1 MPTTFNSIRDQ
12 QIALIEALTPSSLSG
27 QKFRRHREATP
38 FMGWVEA
45 NPAACF
51 RRFEILRNWDDD
63 QQPTSDGSLEGAAH
77 SMEVRVA
84 YPLREKGLYGPENER
99 DMDELIDQDR
109 RLIDGAIGLNGG
121 VNYVS
126 SQHLCESTGH
136 EVGTAGEGARVL
148 SITFSLL
155 YDRSV

>member
-1 MPTTFNSIRDQ
+1 MATTFNSIRSQ
-12 QIALIEALTPSSLSG
+12 QMTLIEALTPSSLAG
-27 QKFRRHREATP
+27 QKFRRHREATS
-38 FMGWVEA
+38 FMEWVEA

-77 SMEVRVA
+77 SMELRVA
-84 YPLREKGLYGPENER
+84 YPLREKGLYGAENER

-121 VNYVS
+121 ANYVAN
-126 SQHLCESTGH
+126 QHLCESTGH
-136 EVGTAGEGARVL
+136 EVGAAGEGARVL